1 MKIEIPSITT
11 LATTT
16 ALTSVKKIHA
26 HNKYINSPEFN
37 KLTAKYFAARLAK
50 TNLASKNDIT
60 DFIKET
66 NFDDKLKNITSSKT
80 KHVLVESELNG
91 PSKKLKQYQEKDQ
104 QNI

>member
-1 MKIEIPSITT
+1 MKIEVPSITT
-11 LATTT
+11 LATTTT

-37 KLTAKYFAARLAK
+37 KLTAKYFAARLSK

-80 KHVLVESELNG
+80 NKNMINND
-91 PSKKLKQYQEKDQ
+91 K
-104 QNI
+104 

>member
-1 MKIEIPSITT
+1 MKIERPSITT

-37 KLTAKYFAARLAK
+37 KLTAEYFAARLSK

-80 KHVLVESELNG
+80 NKNMINND
-91 PSKKLKQYQEKDQ
+91 K
-104 QNI
+104 

>member
-37 KLTAKYFAARLAK
+37 KLTAKYFAARLSK
-50 TNLASKNDIT
+50 TKLASKNDIT

-80 KHVLVESELNG
+80 NKNMINND
-91 PSKKLKQYQEKDQ
+91 K
-104 QNI
+104 

>member
-37 KLTAKYFAARLAK
+37 KLTAKYFAARLSK

-60 DFIKET
+60 DFIK
-66 NFDDKLKNITSSKT
+66 DITSSKT
-80 KHVLVESELNG
+80 NKNMINND
-91 PSKKLKQYQEKDQ
+91 K
-104 QNI
+104 